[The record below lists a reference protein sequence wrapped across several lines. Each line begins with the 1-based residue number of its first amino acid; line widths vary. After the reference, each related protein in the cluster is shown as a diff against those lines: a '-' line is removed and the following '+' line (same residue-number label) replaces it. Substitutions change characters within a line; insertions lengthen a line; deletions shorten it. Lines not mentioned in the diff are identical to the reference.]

1 MKIRGILLAL
11 VLASCTAQPAVVAT
25 GTPTVRPTVA
35 PTTTATASAVP
46 TATPTPSPTPD
57 YDAEPKIANS
67 KAGLIEQLVM
77 VEAAI
82 RDPSTTGKKLDW
94 TGHLQQLVYSTL
106 VDSAEWQADALAALP
121 NDRQRDAVKGAL
133 EAIKQTRAIHGPLP
147 KTLPDWQIL
156 APKPIETLLGF
167 YKEAEAKFGV
177 GWEYLAAINLIETR
191 MGRIRGLSTAGALGP
206 MQFMQP
212 TWDAYGMGGDV
223 FDDHDAIMGAANY
236 LKANGA
242 PNDMQR
248 ALFAYNHSQPYVN
261 AMIGYAKVMQAD
273 PDAYRGYHGWAVY
286 YTSEE
291 TGTVYLP
298 VGWTKPK
305 P

>member
-1 MKIRGILLAL
+1 MTLRTALLAVAL
-11 VLASCTAQPAVVAT
+11 LSCTAQPAVVAT
-25 GTPTVRPTVA
+25 ATPSAQPTVA
-35 PTTTATASAVP
+35 PSAAVTATATP
-46 TATPTPSPTPD
+46 TATPSPSPTPD
-57 YDAEPKIANS
+57 YDAEPKTANS
-67 KAGLIEQLVM
+67 KAGLIEQLVT

-82 RDPSTTGKKLDW
+82 RDPNTTGKKLDW

-106 VDSAEWQADALAALP
+106 VDSPEWQPDALAALP
-121 NDRQRDAVKGAL
+121 SDARRDAVKGAL

-147 KTLPDWQIL
+147 KTLPDWRIL
-156 APKPIETLLGF
+156 EPKPIETLLGF

-177 GWEYLAAINLIETR
+177 EWEYLAAIHLIETR
-191 MGRIRGLSTAGALGP
+191 MGRIRGLSTAGAQGP
-206 MQFMQP
+206 MQFMPP
-212 TWDAYGMGGDV
+212 TWSAYGMGGDV
-223 FDDHDAIMGAANY
+223 YDDHDAIMGAANY

-242 PNDMQR
+242 PADMQR

-261 AMIGYAKVMQAD
+261 AMIAYAKVMQAD
-273 PDAYRGYHGWAVY
+273 PDAYRGYHGWGVY

-305 P
+305 S

>member
-1 MKIRGILLAL
+1 MKVRGILLAL
-11 VLASCTAQPAVVAT
+11 VLVSCTAQPAVVAT
-25 GTPTVRPTVA
+25 ETPTVRPTVA

-67 KAGLIEQLVM
+67 KAGLIDQLVM

-82 RDPSTTGKKLDW
+82 RDPNTTGKKLDW

-167 YKEAEAKFGV
+167 YKEAEEKFGV
-177 GWEYLAAINLIETR
+177 EWEYLAAINLIETR

-261 AMIGYAKVMQAD
+261 AMVGYAKVMQAD

-291 TGTVYLP
+291 TGTVFLP

-305 P
+305 S